1 MEKGTYEKWK
11 KKCILNKYVI
21 IIKYYIYFKAIYLF

>member
-11 KKCILNKYVI
+11 KKCILNQYVI
-21 IIKYYIYFKAIYLF
+21 IIKYIYFKAIYLF